1 LPCFID
7 KTDWRVE
14 SCHEFDGAE
23 RAKAVLLT
31 VGMRILMQ
39 DATYCWAGQRTRA
52 ELGQAA
58 NHGVD

>member
-14 SCHEFDGAE
+14 SWHEFDGDE

-39 DATYCWAGQRTRA
+39 DATECVAGQRT
-52 ELGQAA
+52 
-58 NHGVD
+58 